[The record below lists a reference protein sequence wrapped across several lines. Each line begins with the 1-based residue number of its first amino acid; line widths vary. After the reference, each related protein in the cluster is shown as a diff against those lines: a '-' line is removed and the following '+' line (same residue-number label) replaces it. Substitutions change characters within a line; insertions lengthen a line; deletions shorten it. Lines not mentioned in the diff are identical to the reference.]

1 MFNSPAWG
9 TYDTMT
15 AFNSLPHPS
24 WRVYFEH
31 DPVSLAFRHVSSNY
45 KLMLAQ
51 QISAIFSVFGNNTE
65 TLLYVETKNKCKVV
79 GQSKYLVTDT
89 YGTKEL
95 TYKSIG
101 PVWNP
106 LLILKTL
113 KDAYFY
119 HRMGP
124 LKKELRLCAGNGMES
139 DNLLE
144 HPDYEIYYL

>member
-1 MFNSPAWG
+1 
-9 TYDTMT
+9 
-15 AFNSLPHPS
+15 
-24 WRVYFEH
+24 
-31 DPVSLAFRHVSSNY
+31 VSSNY